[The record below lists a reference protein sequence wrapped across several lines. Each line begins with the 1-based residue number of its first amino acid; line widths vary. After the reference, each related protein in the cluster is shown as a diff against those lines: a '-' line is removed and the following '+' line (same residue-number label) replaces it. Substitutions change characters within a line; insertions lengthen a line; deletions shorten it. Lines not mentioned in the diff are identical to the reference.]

1 MSAETDLIEKLTTL
15 NHISETLNQAVDVR
29 SVLDD
34 TLGHLIELMGLESG
48 WIFIKDDAAQ
58 GLRWG
63 SGYVLAAHHNLPPAL
78 DPETA
83 TAWDG
88 GCACQEMCGQE
99 ECLGL
104 GHNEIQCSRLEHVAG
119 ERRGLAVHASA
130 PLRAGEQ
137 ILGILNV
144 AASDWTSFSPQALA
158 LLTNVGGQMG
168 IALERAR
175 LYDLLQE
182 RRIHEQA
189 ALLSFSQQLLEQEDL
204 DELMDYLVR
213 EVRQMLEVDATALLL
228 PGEDP
233 DFLDFRA
240 ASGWQSDPVAAGR
253 KVPADGRSG
262 PGLAMRLQRP
272 LLSGDPEQD
281 DSTPWAPDW
290 LSAEGFRGH
299 GVVPLLVDGHAIGAL
314 VINVRKPLKTR
325 LLDEGGVRFL
335 NLMANQA
342 AIAIEKARLQEQ
354 EVKQLQMEREM
365 ELGRKIQ
372 LSLLPAACPSLAGWE
387 FAASYEAA
395 RLVGGDFYDF
405 IPLAPHRL
413 GMAIGDVAGKGV
425 PAALLM
431 TVSRTTIRT
440 VAMSG
445 QSPAGVLKQANN
457 LIHRDSRS
465 DLFLTAAYAELDAQ
479 SGRLTY
485 ALGGHNRPL
494 WYRSSNGEIEEL
506 AADGIFLG
514 SLPDVQLE
522 ERAIDL
528 SPGDLLVFYTDGV
541 TEAMDENLHFFGEER
556 LKATIAGLAGA
567 SADQAL
573 DAILAAVRRFVGD
586 ATPSDDLTL
595 FVVRR
600 SPAL

>member
-1 MSAETDLIEKLTTL
+1 MSTETDLIEKLTTL

-29 SVLDD
+29 SVLND

-48 WIFIKDDAAQ
+48 WIFVKDEAAQ

-78 DPETA
+78 DPETSP
-83 TAWDG
+83 AWDG
-88 GCACQEMCGQE
+88 GCACQEMCTQ
-99 ECLGL
+99 ECLNM
-104 GHNEIQCSRLEHVAG
+104 GHNEIQCTRLQHVAG

-158 LLTNVGGQMG
+158 LLTNVGNQMG

-175 LYDLLQE
+175 LFDLLQE

-189 ALLSFSQQLLEQEDL
+189 ALLSFSQQLLEREDL
-204 DELMDYLVR
+204 DDLMDYLVR

-233 DFLDFRA
+233 DSLDFRA

-262 PGLAMRLQRP
+262 PGLVMRLQRP
-272 LLSGDPEQD
+272 LLSEDLQQD
-281 DSTPWAPDW
+281 DPTPWAPDW
-290 LSAEGFRGH
+290 LLAEGFRGH
-299 GVVPLLVDGHAIGAL
+299 GVVPLIVDGHSIGAL
-314 VINVRKPLKTR
+314 VINIRKPH
-325 LLDEGGVRFL
+325 LLDEGGTRFL

-342 AIAIEKARLQEQ
+342 AIAIEKARLQEK
-354 EVKQLQMEREM
+354 EVEQLQMEREM

-387 FAASYEAA
+387 FAASYQAA

-405 IPLAPHRL
+405 IPLTPHRL

-445 QSPAGVLKQANN
+445 QSPAGVLEQANN
-457 LIHRDSRS
+457 LILRDSRS
-465 DLFLTAAYAELDAQ
+465 DLFLTAAYAELDAE

-494 WYRSSNGEIEEL
+494 WYRASNGEIEEL
-506 AADGIFLG
+506 AADGIVLG
-514 SLPDVQLE
+514 WLADVELE
-522 ERAIDL
+522 QRAIDMA
-528 SPGDLLVFYTDGV
+528 PGDLLVFYTDGI
-541 TEAMDENLHFFGEER
+541 TEAMDEKRHFFGEER
-556 LKATIAGLAGA
+556 LKATVAGLAGA
-567 SADQAL
+567 GADQAL
-573 DAILAAVRRFVGD
+573 DAILAAVGRFVGH

-595 FVVRR
+595 FIVRR
-600 SPAL
+600 SPAA